1 MSTFIK
7 TAPEISEKYNVKF
20 QTSDVESLMD
30 QHDLNEDARNIIR
43 TENLLPTTLLS
54 RLHNN
59 YPQHSLF
66 KRKSAPIFSKGKNK
80 YTGLS
85 GFRMI
90 CELLKQHDIVLSDIK
105 ERELFIEVYA

>member
-7 TAPEISEKYNVKF
+7 TAPEISEKYRVKF
-20 QTSDVESLMD
+20 ETSDVESLMD
-30 QHDLNEDARNIIR
+30 HHDLDEDAKNIIR

-59 YPQHSLF
+59 YPQHSLL

-80 YTGLS
+80 YTG
-85 GFRMI
+85 
-90 CELLKQHDIVLSDIK
+90 
-105 ERELFIEVYA
+105 FIRFQNDL